1 MKKVEA
7 VFRLEKL
14 DAVRAAIEALGC
26 CPGMMVSRIDGHGR
40 QKGVTQQFRGREYRM
55 DLLPKMKVEIVV
67 TDEHLDSVV
76 KAITEAARTG
86 EVGDGK
92 IFVSPIEDVIRI
104 RTGESGETAV

>member
-14 DAVRAAIEALGC
+14 DAVRATIEELGC

-67 TDEHLDSVV
+67 TDEHVDSVV
-76 KAITEAARTG
+76 KAISDAARTG